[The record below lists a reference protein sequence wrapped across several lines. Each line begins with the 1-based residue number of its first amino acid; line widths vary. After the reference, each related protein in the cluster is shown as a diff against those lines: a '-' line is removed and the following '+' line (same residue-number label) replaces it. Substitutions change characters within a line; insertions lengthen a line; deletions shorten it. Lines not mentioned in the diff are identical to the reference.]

1 MKVYID
7 DGHRPHRF
15 PLAGWDGEEL
25 IAWVCQACGETVRDG
40 DPPTERSDCPVDWR
54 SGVK

>member
-1 MKVYID
+1 MRVYFD

-40 DPPTERSDCPVDWR
+40 DPPAERSDCPVDWR